1 MPFPSARKKITFD
14 DIDCPEYWW
23 EFKTMTGMKYKE
35 VRELFGNSP
44 DDSPDSDYVEALLSK
59 VILGWNLPEED
70 GGEVLPIPST
80 DPESIQRLPNVVITH
95 LVEQISGSSNNEN
108 NADLAM
114 TS

>member
-14 DIDCPEYWW
+14 DIDCPEYWC

-70 GGEVLPIPST
+70 GGEVLPIPSQDET
-80 DPESIQRLPNVVITH
+80 SAERLPNIVVNF
-95 LVEQISGSSNNEN
+95 LVEQISGSDGSAETEN
-108 NADLAM
+108 LES